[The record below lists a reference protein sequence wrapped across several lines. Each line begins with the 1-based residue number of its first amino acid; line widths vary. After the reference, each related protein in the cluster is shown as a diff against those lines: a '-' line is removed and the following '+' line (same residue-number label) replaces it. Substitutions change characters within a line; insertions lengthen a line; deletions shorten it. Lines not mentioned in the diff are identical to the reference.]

1 MQMQQ
6 QHIFYEILQGGMTDE
21 DLEKFSLSDY
31 TAEDF
36 RITSC
41 SGTYDRRDGVEDAET
56 YQDLTDAMDTVGFT
70 DTEQTDILTVICAL
84 LHASNLTMNALSAD
98 ECEIDKENV
107 HLDVF
112 LSLMGFTPEALNQA
126 LCYFSIKAG
135 KESHT
140 RSLPK
145 LKAEKGLEA
154 FVKAVYGALFD
165 LIVQRINS
173 SITAKSD
180 GKKRG
185 GSQVDKSIAAT
196 IAVLDIF
203 GFESFK
209 TNSFE
214 QLCINYCNE
223 ALQQQFNLFVL
234 KNEQEEYEREGIAW
248 SFIEF
253 PENQDVLDL
262 IGKKGSGVSQQR
274 KHTFHPELNSCF
286 LTTSSSSFFTPKI
299 IKQSLRHI
307 AIRSYPSSMINVV
320 LLEQQIRHLQM
331 TSTTSARGTPD
342 LRPIS
347 VRSGR
352 YALAFSTML
361 GQSSTTRP
369 DLSKRIEMIFP
380 RRPRSCC
387 FLRPTS
393 SSRP

>member
-1 MQMQQ
+1 
-6 QHIFYEILQGGMTDE
+6 MTDE

-185 GSQVDKSIAAT
+185 GSQAGKSIAAT
-196 IAVLDIF
+196 IGVLDIF

-253 PENQDVLDL
+253 PENQDVLGL

-274 KHTFHPELNSCF
+274 ITY
-286 LTTSSSSFFTPKI
+286 I
-299 IKQSLRHI
+299 
-307 AIRSYPSSMINVV
+307 
-320 LLEQQIRHLQM
+320 
-331 TSTTSARGTPD
+331 
-342 LRPIS
+342 
-347 VRSGR
+347 
-352 YALAFSTML
+352 
-361 GQSSTTRP
+361 
-369 DLSKRIEMIFP
+369 LSIQN
-380 RRPRSCC
+380 
-387 FLRPTS
+387 
-393 SSRP
+393 

>member
-1 MQMQQ
+1 
-6 QHIFYEILQGGMTDE
+6 MTDE

-56 YQDLTDAMDTVGFT
+56 YQDLIDAMDTVGFT
-70 DTEQTDILTVICAL
+70 DIEQTDILTVICAL

-274 KHTFHPELNSCF
+274 KTYFPSRIEF
-286 LTTSSSSFFTPKI
+286 LFSHHFLSSFFTKNNKTI
-299 IKQSLRHI
+299 FGI

-342 LRPIS
+342 LRQIS
-347 VRSGR
+347 VRSAR

-361 GQSSTTRP
+361 GQLSTTRL

-380 RRPRSCC
+380 RRPQSCC

>member
-1 MQMQQ
+1 
-6 QHIFYEILQGGMTDE
+6 MTDD
-21 DLEKFSLSDY
+21 DLEKYSLSDY

-36 RITSC
+36 RTTSC
-41 SGTYDRRDGVEDAET
+41 SGTYDRRDGVEDSET
-56 YQDLTDAMDTVGFT
+56 YQDLTDAMDTMGFAE
-70 DTEQTDILTVICAL
+70 TEQTDILAVTCAL

-112 LSLMGFTPEALNQA
+112 LSLMGFTSEALNQA

-165 LIVQRINS
+165 HIVQRINS
-173 SITAKSD
+173 SITVKSD

-185 GSQVDKSIAAT
+185 GSQADKLIAAT
-196 IAVLDIF
+196 IGVLDIF

-262 IGKKGSGVSQQR
+262 IGKKGSGVSQSAKRCSSCHNVAVVTITHNRCDGQR
-274 KHTFHPELNSCF
+274 ICIFVKCTLFHLACDFPSQNPF
-286 LTTSSSSFFTPKI
+286 YSSPLF
-299 IKQSLRHI
+299 
-307 AIRSYPSSMINVV
+307 
-320 LLEQQIRHLQM
+320 
-331 TSTTSARGTPD
+331 
-342 LRPIS
+342 
-347 VRSGR
+347 
-352 YALAFSTML
+352 
-361 GQSSTTRP
+361 
-369 DLSKRIEMIFP
+369 
-380 RRPRSCC
+380 
-387 FLRPTS
+387 
-393 SSRP
+393 

>member
-1 MQMQQ
+1 
-6 QHIFYEILQGGMTDE
+6 MTDE

-112 LSLMGFTPEALNQA
+112 LSLMGFTSEALNQA

-173 SITAKSD
+173 SITVKSD

-185 GSQVDKSIAAT
+185 GSQADKSIAAT
-196 IAVLDIF
+196 IGVLDIF

-274 KHTFHPELNSCF
+274 NTYFPSRIEF
-286 LTTSSSSFFTPKI
+286 LFSHHFLLLLLPPQKINHSFA
-299 IKQSLRHI
+299 I

-347 VRSGR
+347 VRSAR

-361 GQSSTTRP
+361 GQSSTTRL
-369 DLSKRIEMIFP
+369 DLSRRIEMIFP

>member
-1 MQMQQ
+1 
-6 QHIFYEILQGGMTDE
+6 MTDE
-21 DLEKFSLSDY
+21 DLEKYSLSDY

-41 SGTYDRRDGVEDAET
+41 SGTYDRRDGVEDSET
-56 YQDLTDAMDTVGFT
+56 YQDLTDAMDTMGFAE
-70 DTEQTDILTVICAL
+70 TEQTDILTVTCAL

-112 LSLMGFTPEALNQA
+112 LSLMGFTSEALNQA

-145 LKAEKGLEA
+145 IKAEKGLEA

-173 SITAKSD
+173 SITVKSD
-180 GKKRG
+180 GKRRG
-185 GSQVDKSIAAT
+185 GSQADKLIAAT
-196 IAVLDIF
+196 IGVLDIF

-262 IGKKGSGVSQQR
+262 IGKKGSGVSRFASDLYTFPPNCLSFSQILTFLLYLPKQR
-274 KHTFHPELNSCF
+274 TLCKYTRSF
-286 LTTSSSSFFTPKI
+286 LFLMTSV
-299 IKQSLRHI
+299 
-307 AIRSYPSSMINVV
+307 A
-320 LLEQQIRHLQM
+320 LLEQPTRHLPM
-331 TSTTSARGTPD
+331 TSTTSARAILV
-342 LRPIS
+342 LRPTFDRLELYDL
-347 VRSGR
+347 V
-352 YALAFSTML
+352 FSTMPD
-361 GQSSTTRP
+361 QSSTIQP
-369 DLSKRIEMIFP
+369 ASSKRIEMIFP
-380 RRPRSCC
+380 RRPRNCYS
-387 FLRPTS
+387 LQPTS
-393 SSRP
+393 SSRPSLRY

>member
-98 ECEIDKENV
+98 ECEINKENV

-112 LSLMGFTPEALNQA
+112 LSLMGFTPKALNQA

-274 KHTFHPELNSCF
+274 KTYFPSRIEF
-286 LTTSSSSFFTPKI
+286 LFSHHFLSSFFTKNNKTI
-299 IKQSLRHI
+299 FGI

-361 GQSSTTRP
+361 GQSSTTRL